1 MTYFTAR
8 PLHGAVWITGASS
21 GIGRAVALAL
31 AAKGFT
37 VHATARSAG
46 DLETLA
52 AESTQLS
59 GRIVATPGDV
69 TDADAMAAIVD
80 RIVADSGPVALAIF
94 NAGAFLPVAGEAL
107 EISRFKKTFDVN
119 LMGVVNGL
127 VPTVE
132 AMKQAGQGQIVIV
145 SSVAGYSG
153 LPSSAAYGA
162 SKAGLT
168 NMAESLKF
176 DFDKLGIRIQ
186 VVHPGFVDTPATES
200 NPFEMP
206 ALMKVDEAAK
216 RIVEGLATNK
226 FEITFPRRF
235 TYVLKLF
242 RMLPYPVYFWLMNKA
257 TGWKDRPLEE
267 PKQAAKPS

>member
-1 MTYFTAR
+1 MPHFTVR
-8 PLHGAVWITGASS
+8 PVDGAAWITGASS
-21 GIGRAVALAL
+21 GIGRAVALLL

-37 VHATARSAG
+37 VHATARSAD
-46 DLETLA
+46 DLDALA
-52 AESTQLS
+52 SEASGLS

-69 TDADAMAAIVD
+69 TDPEAMTAIVE
-80 RIVADSGPVALAIF
+80 RIIADTGPLALAIF
-94 NAGAFLPVAGEAL
+94 NAGVFLPVSGEAL
-107 EISRFKKTFDVN
+107 QASRFKKTFDVN

-127 VPTVE
+127 VPAVGV
-132 AMKQAGQGQIVIV
+132 MKPAGRGQIAIV

-186 VVHPGFVDTPATES
+186 VIHPGFVETPATEK

-206 ALMKVDEAAK
+206 ALMKVDDAAG
-216 RIVEGLATNK
+216 RIVEGLASSS

-235 TYVLKLF
+235 TYVLKFL
-242 RMLPYPVYFWLMNKA
+242 RMLPYPLYFTLMNKA
-257 TGWKDRPLEE
+257 TGWEDRPLETAMRE
-267 PKQAAKPS
+267 DKA

>member
-1 MTYFTAR
+1 MTHFTAR
-8 PLHGAVWITGASS
+8 PIHGAVWITGASS

-46 DLETLA
+46 DLEKLA
-52 AESTQLS
+52 AESTELS

-69 TDADAMAAIVD
+69 TDPEAMAAIVEK
-80 RIVADSGPVALAIF
+80 IVADCGSLALAIF
-94 NAGAFLPVAGEAL
+94 NAGVFLPVAGEAL
-107 EISRFKKTFDVN
+107 EVSRFRKTFDVN

-127 VPTVE
+127 APAVK
-132 AMKQAGQGQIVIV
+132 AMKQAGQGQIAIV

-186 VVHPGFVDTPATES
+186 IIHPGFVETPATEK

-216 RIVEGLATNK
+216 RIVEGLAMDK

-235 TYVLKLF
+235 TFVLKLL
-242 RMLPYPVYFWLMNKA
+242 RMLPYPLYFWLLNKA
-257 TGWKDRPLEE
+257 TGWKDRPLETL
-267 PKQAAKPS
+267 KADGKS